1 MTMATRTLPTL
12 ARDAGRYLLL
22 SLFALAV
29 LVPFASIIS
38 SAFNPPFALIKGL
51 QAPDPFTFESFVN
64 VWTTA
69 SFGRL
74 LLTSLTVAAGVVPLA
89 AVVAILAGFA
99 IAHLRVIGGKLFLG
113 LFIFGL
119 VLPTELTVIPLYF
132 NMRGIGLTDTLLG
145 VILAESAAFVPF
157 GVYWMHASF
166 AGFPKELIEAARVDG
181 ASNVTVLFRILLP
194 LSRPAIVTM
203 CVLLFM
209 WSWNQFLLILILI
222 SSPDNRTAPAA
233 LGFFVLAHTRD
244 VPGLCA
250 ATLLVILPIV
260 IVYLIFQRNFIAG
273 MLQGA
278 LKA

>member
-1 MTMATRTLPTL
+1 MSSVSSSA
-12 ARDAGRYLLL
+12 AVRDIGRYALL

-29 LVPFASIIS
+29 LVPFASIVAT
-38 SAFNPPFALIKGL
+38 AFNPPFALIKGL
-51 QAPDPFTFESFVN
+51 QAPEPFTLDSFVN

-74 LLTSLTVAAGVVPLA
+74 LLTSLTVAVGVVPLA
-89 AVVAILAGFA
+89 AAVSILAGFA
-99 IAHLRVIGGKLFLG
+99 LSHLRVVGTRFLLALFV
-113 LFIFGL
+113 FGL

-132 NMRGIGLTDTLLG
+132 NMRAVGLTDTLLG
-145 VILAESAAFVPF
+145 VILAESAAFIPF

-166 AGFPKELIEAARVDG
+166 SGFPRELIEAARVDG
-181 ASNVTVLFRILLP
+181 ASSFTILFRILLP

-203 CVLLFM
+203 CVLFFM

-222 SSPDNRTAPAA
+222 SSPANRTAPAA

-260 IVYLIFQRNFIAG
+260 VVYLVFQRNFIAG

>member
-1 MTMATRTLPTL
+1 MASRALETG
-12 ARDAGRYLLL
+12 ARDVGRYVLL

-29 LVPFASIIS
+29 LIPFASIVAT
-38 SAFNPPFALIKGL
+38 AFNPPFALVKGL
-51 QAPDPFTFESFVN
+51 QLPDPFTFESFVN

-89 AVVAILAGFA
+89 ALVSILAGYA
-99 IAHLRVIGGKLFLG
+99 IAHLRVVGGKLFLG
-113 LFIFGL
+113 LFVFGL

-132 NMRGIGLTDTLLG
+132 NMRSMGLTDTLLG
-145 VILAESAAFVPF
+145 VILAESAAFIPF

-166 AGFPKELIEAARVDG
+166 ASFPKELIEAAQVDG
-181 ASNVTVLFRILLP
+181 ASNFTVLVRILLP

-203 CVLLFM
+203 CVLFFM

-222 SSPDNRTAPAA
+222 SSPANRTAPAA

-244 VPGLCA
+244 VAGLCA
-250 ATLLVILPIV
+250 ATILVILPIL
-260 IVYLIFQRNFIAG
+260 IVYLIFQRSFISG

-278 LKA
+278 IKA

>member
-1 MTMATRTLPTL
+1 MRTTTFAPGV
-12 ARDAGRYLLL
+12 ARYLLL
-22 SLFALAV
+22 TMFALAV
-29 LVPFASIIS
+29 IIPFASIVA

-51 QAPDPFTFESFVN
+51 QAPDPFTLESFVN

-89 AVVAILAGFA
+89 AIVAILAGFA
-99 IAHLRVIGGKLFLG
+99 ISHLQVFGGKFFLALFV
-113 LFIFGL
+113 FGL

-132 NMRGIGLTDTLLG
+132 NMRAIGLTDTLLG
-145 VILAESAAFVPF
+145 VILAEAAAFIPF

-166 AGFPKELIEAARVDG
+166 AAFPKELIEAARVDG
-181 ASNVTVLFRILLP
+181 ASNFTILVRILLP
-194 LSRPAIVTM
+194 LSRPSIVTM

-250 ATLLVILPIV
+250 ATILVILPIL
-260 IVYLIFQRNFIAG
+260 IVYLIFQRSFISG

-278 LKA
+278 VKA

>member
-1 MTMATRTLPTL
+1 MSAVSAPAV
-12 ARDAGRYLLL
+12 ARDVGRYALL

-29 LVPFASIIS
+29 LVPFASIVAT
-38 SAFNPPFALIKGL
+38 AFNPPFALIKGL
-51 QAPDPFTFESFVN
+51 QAPDPFTVESFVN

-99 IAHLRVIGGKLFLG
+99 LSHLRVVGTRFLLALFV
-113 LFIFGL
+113 FGL

-132 NMRGIGLTDTLLG
+132 NMRAVGLTDTLLG
-145 VILAESAAFVPF
+145 VILAESAAFIPF

-166 AGFPKELIEAARVDG
+166 SGFPRELIEAARVDG
-181 ASNVTVLFRILLP
+181 ASSFTILFRILLP

-203 CVLLFM
+203 CVLFFM

-222 SSPDNRTAPAA
+222 SSPENRTAPAA

-250 ATLLVILPIV
+250 ATLLVIFPIV
-260 IVYLIFQRNFIAG
+260 VVYLIFQRNFIAG

>member
-1 MTMATRTLPTL
+1 MTAPSTAAL
-12 ARDAGRYLLL
+12 ARDTGRYLLL
-22 SLFALAV
+22 GLFALAV
-29 LVPFASIIS
+29 LIPFASIVA
-38 SAFNPPFALIKGL
+38 SAFNPPFSLIKGL
-51 QAPDPFTFESFVN
+51 QVPDPFTFDSFVN

-89 AVVAILAGFA
+89 AVVSILAGFA
-99 IAHLRVIGGKLFLG
+99 VSHLRVFGGRFLLG
-113 LFIFGL
+113 LFVFGL

-132 NMRGIGLTDTLLG
+132 NMRSIGLTDTLLG
-145 VILAESAAFVPF
+145 VILAETAAFVPF

-166 AGFPKELIEAARVDG
+166 AGFPRELIEAARVDG
-181 ASNVTVLFRILLP
+181 ASNVTILFRILLP

-222 SSPDNRTAPAA
+222 SSPANRTAPAA

-244 VPGLCA
+244 VAGLCA
-250 ATLLVILPIV
+250 ATILVILPIL
-260 IVYLIFQRNFIAG
+260 IVYLIFQRSFISG

-278 LKA
+278 VKA